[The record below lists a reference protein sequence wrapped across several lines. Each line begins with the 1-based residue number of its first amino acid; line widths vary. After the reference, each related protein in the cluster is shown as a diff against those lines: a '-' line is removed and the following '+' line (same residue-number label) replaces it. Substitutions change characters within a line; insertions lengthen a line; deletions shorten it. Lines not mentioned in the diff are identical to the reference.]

1 MSNEEA
7 VTPEQK
13 EQRLEQG
20 QADKFL
26 QNCEKI
32 LNLTKEMGMDESMAC
47 MALSL
52 NIAVMIEDEDMAVS
66 LIKATYKQLRDSY
79 QEAKTEEGTDN
90 L

>member
-1 MSNEEA
+1 MSNEES
-7 VTPEQK
+7 VTPEQE
-13 EQRLEQG
+13 EQKLEQG

-26 QNCEKI
+26 KNCEKI

-52 NIAVMIEDEDMAVS
+52 NIAVMIEDEGMAVS

-79 QEAKTEEGTDN
+79 EVAKQTE
-90 L
+90 